1 MSFLYPSF
9 LWLLIPLFFLFYKRE
24 NSIIIYSHLVVLVLT
39 LLALSRPV
47 IEHGLKEN
55 IIESK
60 NIIIALDASYSM
72 RATDIEPNRYDF
84 AKETIKIFLKNN
96 PKTTITLIAFTQN
109 PLLLSPPTSD
119 HQLIMVALE
128 TLNPDYILTKGTS
141 LENLFN
147 KVASLNTPHKNL
159 LLISDGGEES
169 NSIKLK
175 EQLNKAQIN
184 LTVLALGTVRGT
196 SIKTKEGRLLK
207 DKEGHLVISAIN
219 PMLKELTDNYIQASS
234 SPQATAKALESSLNI
249 VKKEQLK
256 KWQQSYQEFY
266 QIPLFLALLL
276 FFIVHTKFIKYL
288 FVLLALFG
296 LSAEASVL
304 DNYHLSQAYKSYQAQ
319 EYKACQKHIKEI
331 DNPSLESV
339 TILANSN
346 YKLKEYNTA
355 IKLYKSIRSSS
366 AKTKQKLYYN
376 IANAYAK
383 LKEYNKAKAYYTK
396 ALQLGDDKQS
406 RYNLELIMF
415 KENRKKADLGIA
427 NPKSQSSQSSKSENQ
442 EDSDKK
448 SENKPS
454 SASGSSTSGTESQKK
469 ATKKEEKKQLIL
481 DSKQK
486 EQQQPLS
493 SKVYELINK
502 GYIYE
507 TKPW

>member
-1 MSFLYPSF
+1 MSFLYPIF
-9 LWLLIPLFFLFYKRE
+9 LWLLIPLFFLFSKRE
-24 NSIIIYSHLVVLVLT
+24 KSIIISTHLVILVLL

-55 IIESK
+55 IVESK
-60 NIIIALDASYSM
+60 NVIIALDASYSM
-72 RATDIEPNRYDF
+72 RATDIQPNRYDF

-147 KVASLNTPHKNL
+147 KVASLNSPNKNL

-175 EQLNKAQIN
+175 EQLDNAQIN

-196 SIKTKEGRLLK
+196 SIKTKKGRLLK

-234 SPQATAKALESSLNI
+234 SPQATAKDLESSLNI

-276 FFIVHTKFIKYL
+276 FFTVHTKFIKYL
-288 FVLLALFG
+288 VVLLALFG
-296 LSAEASVL
+296 LSAHASVL
-304 DNYHLSQAYKSYQAQ
+304 DNYHLSQAYKSYQAK
-319 EYKACQKHIKEI
+319 EYKACQQHLKEI
-331 DNPSLESV
+331 ENPSLESV

-346 YKLKEYNTA
+346 YKLKEYRTA

-366 AKTKQKLYYN
+366 AKTKQNLYYN

-383 LKEYNKAKAYYTK
+383 LNDYNKAKAYYTK

-415 KENRKKADLGIA
+415 KKNPKKSDLGIA

-442 EDSDKK
+442 KDSDKK

-454 SASGSSTSGTESQKK
+454 SASGSSTAGTESQKK

-481 DSKQK
+481 DSKQEK
-486 EQQQPLS
+486 QQQPLS

>member
-9 LWLLIPLFFLFYKRE
+9 LWLLIPLFFLFSKKE
-24 NSIIIYSHLVVLVLT
+24 NSIMIYSHLVVLTLI

-47 IEHGLKEN
+47 IENGVKEN

-60 NIIIALDASYSM
+60 NIIIALDVSYSM
-72 RATDIEPNRYDF
+72 RATDIQPNRYDF
-84 AKETIKIFLKNN
+84 AKETIEIFLKNN
-96 PKTTITLIAFTQN
+96 PKTTVTLIAFTQN
-109 PLLLSPPTSD
+109 PLLLSPPTTD
-119 HQLIMVALE
+119 YQLIIVALK
-128 TLNPDYILTKGTS
+128 TLNPNYILTKGTS
-141 LENLFN
+141 LKNLFA
-147 KVASLNTPHKNL
+147 KVATLKTPHKNL

-169 NSIKLK
+169 SSTELK

-184 LTVLALGTVRGT
+184 LTILALGTIQGT
-196 SIKTKEGRLLK
+196 SIKTTEGRLLK

-219 PMLKELTDNYIQASS
+219 PMLKELTNNYNQASS
-234 SPQATAKALESSLNI
+234 SPEATAKALESSLNI

-256 KWQQSYQEFY
+256 KWQHSYQEFY
-266 QIPLFLALLL
+266 QFPLFLALLL

-288 FVLLALFG
+288 FILLALFG
-296 LSAEASVL
+296 VSAHASIL
-304 DNYHLSQAYKSYQAQ
+304 DGYHLTQAYNDYQAK
-319 EYKACQKHIKEI
+319 EYKKSQMHLKQIE
-331 DNPSLESV
+331 NPSLESV

-346 YKLKEYNTA
+346 YQLQEYKTA
-355 IKLYKSIRSSS
+355 IKLYKSIRSTSI
-366 AKTKQKLYYN
+366 KTKQSLYYN

-383 LKEYNKAKAYYTK
+383 LQEYSKAKAYYTK

-406 RYNLELIMF
+406 QYNLELIMF
-415 KENRKKADLGIA
+415 KENKKKTNLGIA

-442 EDSDKK
+442 EDSDKN

-454 SASGSSTSGTESQKK
+454 SASGSSTSGTDSQKK
-469 ATKKEEKKQLIL
+469 STKKEEKKQLIL
-481 DSKQK
+481 DSKQE